1 MSIESR
7 LNFEK
12 VISTISSRFVGKI
25 NLDSVIDSSFQE
37 MGNFSNADRVS
48 LFLFNGDNNYIR
60 NTHEWCAIGINSK
73 KNILQD
79 ISVEQIILSIDDNK
93 DNQAMFEGYGIP
105 VFDPLLQ

>member
-48 LFLFNGDNNYIR
+48 LFLFNGDNKYIR
-60 NTHEWCAIGINSK
+60 NTHEWCAKEIDSQ

-79 ISVEQIILSIDDNK
+79 ISVETISWWKKKN
-93 DNQAMFEGYGIP
+93 
-105 VFDPLLQ
+105 